1 MAGIQIL
8 LKADHRGKSMKIS
21 VKLIHND
28 NEIIANCPEL
38 DINCYGSDKN
48 EAIRRIGSVI
58 NFYINSAK
66 ELGLDVENLKEI
78 TIDGEKKRFILNEFD
93 CTSNETIN

>member
-1 MAGIQIL
+1 
-8 LKADHRGKSMKIS
+8 MKIS
-21 VKLIHND
+21 VKLIQNE

-38 DINCYGSDKN
+38 DINCYGSDKD

-66 ELGLDVENLKEI
+66 ELGLDVENLNEI
-78 TIDGEKKRFILNEFD
+78 SIDGEKKRLVLTDFERA
-93 CTSNETIN
+93 SNETIN

>member
-1 MAGIQIL
+1 
-8 LKADHRGKSMKIS
+8 MKIS
-21 VKLIHND
+21 VKLIQNE

-38 DINCYGSDKN
+38 DINCYGSDKD

-66 ELGLDVENLKEI
+66 ELGLDVENLNEI
-78 TIDGEKKRFILNEFD
+78 TIDGEKKSLVLTDFERA
-93 CTSNETIN
+93 SNETIN